1 MLITYSGLIMPFFAL
16 GSAMLEEKNRTL
28 PFPEDSTNQVRCR
41 RCVQVHRTSPGRPG
55 LGMRLSVDLP
65 DRRALHRRD
74 LARHSRHSSGAVRVH
89 ASDRSGIG
97 DLLQATALP
106 RRACPSLC
114 FGEEGFLAGT
124 ALSSSSISA
133 DEALRAVLEAKPGQ
147 IAAAV
152 AVVLALYFAAML
164 MAQAIFRRKEM

>member
-1 MLITYSGLIMPFFAL
+1 M
-16 GSAMLEEKNRTL
+16 
-28 PFPEDSTNQVRCR
+28 
-41 RCVQVHRTSPGRPG
+41 
-55 LGMRLSVDLP
+55 
-65 DRRALHRRD
+65 
-74 LARHSRHSSGAVRVH
+74 RVH

-97 DLLQATALP
+97 DLFRAALP

-114 FGEEGFLAGT
+114 FGGGFLAGT